1 LEATHERVEAP
12 EPWTDGGVRVQ
23 RRPTGEE
30 ADAERPTL
38 SEKPFTAFTLIVEVP
53 LLPALIAEGETS
65 AADIPKSATL
75 TVI

>member
-1 LEATHERVEAP
+1 VHERLEVP
-12 EPWTDGGVRVQ
+12 ELGITSGVRVQ

-30 ADAERPTL
+30 GDAERLTV
-38 SEKPFTAFTLIVEVP
+38 SEKPFTAFTVMVEVP

-65 AADIPKSATL
+65 PADIPKSATL